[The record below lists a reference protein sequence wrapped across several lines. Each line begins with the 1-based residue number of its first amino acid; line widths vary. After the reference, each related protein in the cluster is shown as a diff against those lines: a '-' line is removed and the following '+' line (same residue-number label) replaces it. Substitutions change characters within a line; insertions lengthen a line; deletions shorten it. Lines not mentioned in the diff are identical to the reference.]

1 VIDQSSNHRG
11 AAEGIM
17 PDTNASGWTIHFETR
32 GEATAPP
39 LLMVLG
45 LSHRLAHWGR
55 LPDLLA
61 ERHFVITFDCR
72 GIGQSEQR
80 DARYS
85 IDDEVADMVA
95 VLDAVGVDNVTL
107 YGRSRGGALVQA
119 FTLAHPE
126 RVQRLIL
133 SGTSHFGPQRV
144 GQSEEVEKAMNFTRD
159 MTREEIFTIQN
170 VAMSSPG
177 WRERAP
183 EAFSACVST
192 DLEAPPRRFAVVNQQ
207 AALAGWSSHEMLSDI
222 RCPTLVICG
231 EDDGMVPPENS
242 RQLASGIPNAKL
254 DLITQCGHLPMLEQP
269 DIVARLVTGFFDET

>member
-1 VIDQSSNHRG
+1 
-11 AAEGIM
+11 M
-17 PDTNASGWTIHFETR
+17 PDTNANGWTIHYQTR
-32 GEATAPP
+32 GDEKAPP

-55 LPDLLA
+55 LPELLA
-61 ERHFVITFDCR
+61 ERLFVVTFDCR
-72 GIGQSEQR
+72 GMGQSEQR
-80 DARYS
+80 DMRYS

-95 VLDAVGVDNVTL
+95 VLDAVGLDKVAL

-119 FTLAHPE
+119 FTLAHAE

-144 GQSEEVEKAMNFTRD
+144 GQSEDVQKAMNFSRD
-159 MTREEIFTIQN
+159 MTLEEIFTAQN

-183 EAFSACVST
+183 DAFNACLST

-207 AALAGWSSHEMLSDI
+207 AALAGWSSHEVLSKI

-231 EDDGMVPPENS
+231 EDDGMVPAENS
-242 RQLASGIPNAKL
+242 RQLADAIANAKL
-254 DLITQCGHLPMLEQP
+254 ELIAQCGHLPMLEQP
-269 DIVARLVTGFFDET
+269 DMVARLVTGFFDET

>member
-1 VIDQSSNHRG
+1 
-11 AAEGIM
+11 M
-17 PDTNASGWTIHFETR
+17 PETNASGWTIHFENR
-32 GEATAPP
+32 GEEDAQP

-55 LPDLLA
+55 LPALLA
-61 ERHFVITFDCR
+61 ERFFVVTFDCR

-80 DARYS
+80 DMRYS
-85 IDDEVADMVA
+85 IDDEVGDMAA
-95 VLDAVGVDNVTL
+95 VLDAVGLDKVTL

-119 FTLAHPE
+119 FTLAYPE

-133 SGTSHFGPQRV
+133 SGTSHFGPKHV
-144 GQSEEVEKAMNFTRD
+144 GQSEEVAKAMNFTRD

-177 WRERAP
+177 WRERDP
-183 EAFSACVST
+183 EAFNACLAT

-207 AALAGWSSHEMLSDI
+207 VALTGWSSDEALSQI

-242 RQLASGIPNAKL
+242 RQLAGGIPNAKFE
-254 DLITQCGHLPMLEQP
+254 LIAQCGHLPMLEQP
-269 DIVARLVTGFFDET
+269 DIVARLVTGFIDRT